1 MKKKYYHQKLIRDK
15 IPEKIKST
23 GDDYKTR
30 ILGKVEFEKE
40 LKKKLVEESK
50 ELFKTSKEEL
60 LNELADVLELTKSI
74 ASHYKIPFSRVEKFQ
89 EEKRKKRGGFKK
101 KLFLIWSTGKA
112 GKWGILDR
120 SFDWLMTLG
129 LLSQ

>member
-1 MKKKYYHQKLIRDK
+1 MKKKYYYQKLIRDK
-15 IPEKIKST
+15 IPEKIKAG

-30 ILGKVEFEKE
+30 ILSEAEFEKE
-40 LKKKLVEESK
+40 LIKKLVEESK
-50 ELFKTSKEEL
+50 EAFYAPKKEL

-74 ASHYKIPFSRVEKFQ
+74 ASQFKIPFSRVERFQ

-112 GKWGILDR
+112 GK
-120 SFDWLMTLG
+120 
-129 LLSQ
+129 

>member
-23 GDDYKTR
+23 GDEYKTR

-74 ASHYKIPFSRVEKFQ
+74 SSLYKIPFSRVEKFQ
-89 EEKRKKRGGFKK
+89 EEKRKTRGGFKK

-112 GKWGILDR
+112 GK
-120 SFDWLMTLG
+120 
-129 LLSQ
+129 

>member
-15 IPEKIKST
+15 IPEKIKES
-23 GDDYKTR
+23 GDNYKTR
-30 ILGKVEFEKE
+30 VLGKVEFEKE

-50 ELFKTSKEEL
+50 ELAKAPKDSL
-60 LNELADVLELTKSI
+60 LSELADVLELTKSI
-74 ASHYKIPFSRVEKFQ
+74 ALHLKIPFSKVEKFQ

-112 GKWGILDR
+112 GK
-120 SFDWLMTLG
+120 
-129 LLSQ
+129 